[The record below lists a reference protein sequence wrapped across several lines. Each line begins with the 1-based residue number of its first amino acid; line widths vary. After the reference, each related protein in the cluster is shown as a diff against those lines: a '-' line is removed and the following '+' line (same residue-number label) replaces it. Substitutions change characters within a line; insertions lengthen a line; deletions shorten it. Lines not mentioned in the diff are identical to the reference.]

1 MVMGVRG
8 RARVAG
14 EANGRGER
22 GCGSGSV
29 GDGVMLG
36 CDRELGGSAAGGESR
51 RWWETTF
58 TWRPEY
64 YWWWTMVETPLLYY
78 ALLSGDGD
86 TKSLVASWGT
96 MVTCYFGLGILWK
109 RAAYVD

>member
-78 ALLSGDGD
+78 ALLRHQVACGKLGDDGD
-86 TKSLVASWGT
+86 LLFWPGDLVEES
-96 MVTCYFGLGILWK
+96 CLC
-109 RAAYVD
+109 